1 MPSHAFCEIVDW
13 NEAMHYIDDAT
24 GLCGFVSSFRGQF
37 GGDVAYNIHNI
48 PELIKLATGID
59 MDKDTLW
66 KIFQRNRT
74 LVRAINVRRGLRR
87 KNERPPE
94 DHWAVRDEEKE
105 QKLLDAYYEFKG
117 WNKDGIPTKETLDRL
132 GLNDVSDDLLKRGV
146 LTDGGTVSATESEIK
161 EQMISNA

>member
-1 MPSHAFCEIVDW
+1 
-13 NEAMHYIDDAT
+13 
-24 GLCGFVSSFRGQF
+24 
-37 GGDVAYNIHNI
+37 
-48 PELIKLATGID
+48 